1 MSYDRDAEFTERDGC
16 VRTRRLCKSNRCVWY
31 PSVLTLPPVFFEV
44 DWDPW
49 DPEEEGDGD
58 GDGAGDSAAS
68 AEVGAVGDSAADAN
82 EGKEEDGDETDDH
95 RKIEPRQFRE
105 DTRLVCLALMSM
117 PRSRCCRQSAR

>member
-1 MSYDRDAEFTERDGC
+1 MSYDRDAELTERDGC

-44 DWDPW
+44 DLDPW

-58 GDGAGDSAAS
+58 GDGTGDSAAS

-82 EGKEEDGDETDDH
+82 EGK
-95 RKIEPRQFRE
+95 RRMAMRQTITAKSSR
-105 DTRLVCLALMSM
+105 ASSGKM
-117 PRSRCCRQSAR
+117 PGLCVWR